1 MGAVYDHMQF
11 VIWLHVSFCPSHL
24 VMHSGAC
31 GSDPP
36 ALWGRQG
43 EASEDTGSAGKTW
56 NRGGLGTEAWEKR
69 REDLYSVI
77 LKVRE
82 HCHCV
87 RVWKFM
93 RNFVKIASDL
103 LSTRR
108 YNTLRRKLQTK
119 NVWLPVTKFCTVVD
133 FCAIV
138 VVFLRLARTVK

>member
-1 MGAVYDHMQF
+1 
-11 VIWLHVSFCPSHL
+11 
-24 VMHSGAC
+24 
-31 GSDPP
+31 
-36 ALWGRQG
+36 
-43 EASEDTGSAGKTW
+43 
-56 NRGGLGTEAWEKR
+56 
-69 REDLYSVI
+69 
-77 LKVRE
+77 
-82 HCHCV
+82 
-87 RVWKFM
+87 M